1 MKNLLSIAA
10 LLLLLLAAL
19 LWLPQP
25 EPPQPEVQQPGSD
38 MAHTSDA
45 GPVTLISNVRLF
57 DGERWHAATSILLRD
72 GLVHSIGADLAAP
85 AQAVRVDGSGK
96 TALPGLI
103 DAHVHSFGTAQE
115 DALRFGVTTMLDMF
129 RPPQDFHRIHAER
142 ASLQASDRA
151 DLYSAGYLAT
161 AAGGHGT
168 QYGIAV
174 PTLADAD
181 EADAWVAA
189 RQAEGS
195 DWIKIVIEPGWGQQ
209 RLPTLDAAVVGALIR
224 AAHDRDLLAV
234 AHVSTYADAMMA
246 IEAGI
251 DGLVHLFADRR
262 IDDGFI
268 AAARAADIFVVPT
281 MPVLAGIYGQN
292 DTDWIQTH
300 PVLGPRLS
308 AGQRNNLDM
317 RFPLADDA
325 DTAWS
330 KVAANVIALHAA
342 GIPILA
348 GSDAPN
354 PATTYGASLH
364 HALRLL
370 VTAGLPAAEALRAA
384 SSVPAREFGLA
395 GRGCLQPGC
404 RADLLLVDGDPLTDI
419 AATAMIDAVWKNGH
433 QVSFAMPAMQSDTAS
448 SAAVSGEQNLLADP
462 SRWMA
467 AADNYMGGASSAAI
481 SWSQSNA
488 ATSLQVSGQLE
499 PGHVFPYAGAMWFA
513 NTIPMQPENFSTR
526 SHLVLHIEGAAGE
539 YHVLLFSGANQ
550 SSQPQQVPI
559 TVGQHNRIEL
569 DAINGLELN
578 RLRAIGVFASGAA
591 REVDF
596 RIVQASLE

>member
-25 EPPQPEVQQPGSD
+25 EPPLPEAQQPVPD
-38 MAHTSDA
+38 MAHTSAA

-57 DGERWHAATSILLRD
+57 DGKRWHAATSILLRD
-72 GLVHSIGADLAAP
+72 GLVHSIGPDLAAP
-85 AQAVRVDGSGK
+85 AQAVLVDGSGK

-115 DALRFGVTTMLDMF
+115 DALRFGITTMLDMF
-129 RPPQDFHRIHAER
+129 RPPQDFPRTHAER

-174 PTLADAD
+174 PTLAGAD

-209 RLPTLDAAVVGALIR
+209 RLPTLDAGVVGALIR
-224 AAHDRDLLAV
+224 AAHDHDLLAV

-281 MPVLAGIYGQN
+281 MPVLAGIYGHN
-292 DTDWIQTH
+292 DTDWMLTH

-330 KVAANVIALHAA
+330 NASANVIALHTA

-370 VTAGLPAAEALRAA
+370 VAAGLPAADALRAA

-395 GRGCLQPGC
+395 GRGCLKPGC
-404 RADLLLVDGDPLTDI
+404 RADLLLVAGDPLTDI

-433 QVSFAMPAMQSDTAS
+433 QLTFAMPAMQPDTTS
-448 SAAVSGEQNLLADP
+448 SAAVSGEQDLLADP

-467 AADNYMGGASSAAI
+467 AADDYMGGASSAAI
-481 SWSQSNA
+481 SWSQTDA
-488 ATSLQVSGQLE
+488 ASSLQVSGQLE

-513 NTIPMQPENFSTR
+513 STIPMQPENFSTR
-526 SHLVLHIEGAAGE
+526 THLVLQIEGAAGD
-539 YHVLLFSGANQ
+539 YQALLFSGASQ
-550 SSQPQQVPI
+550 TSQPQQVPI
-559 TVGQHNRIEL
+559 KVGELNRIEL
-569 DAINGLELN
+569 DAIHGLELN

-596 RIVQASLE
+596 RIVQARLE

>member
-1 MKNLLSIAA
+1 MKNLLSITA
-10 LLLLLLAAL
+10 LMLILLSAVLL
-19 LWLPQP
+19 LPQP
-25 EPPQPEVQQPGSD
+25 EPDHKPEAAVGG
-38 MAHTSDA
+38 TSA
-45 GPVTLISNVRLF
+45 ASVSPVTLISNVRLF
-57 DGERWHAATSILLRD
+57 DGERLHAATSILLRD
-72 GLVHSIGADLAAP
+72 GLVQSIGPDLAAP
-85 AQAVRVDGSGK
+85 AQAVLVDGSGK

-115 DALRFGVTTMLDMF
+115 DALRFGVTTVLDMF
-129 RPPQDFHRIHAER
+129 RSPDDFARTHAER
-142 ASLQASDRA
+142 EALQASERA

-174 PTLADAD
+174 PTLAEAD

-209 RLPTLDAAVVGALIR
+209 RLPTLDAGVVGALVR

-281 MPVLAGIYGQN
+281 MPVLAGIYGHN
-292 DTDWIQTH
+292 DTDWVQTH

-317 RFPLADDA
+317 RFPLAEDA

-330 KVAANVIALHAA
+330 NASANVIALHAA

-370 VTAGLPAAEALRAA
+370 VAAGLPATDALRAA
-384 SSVPAREFGLA
+384 SSVPAREFALA

-404 RADLLLVDGDPLTDI
+404 RADLLLVAGDPLTDI

-433 QVSFAMPAMQSDTAS
+433 QLTFAMPAMQPDPTS
-448 SAAVSGEQNLLADP
+448 SAVAVSGEQDMLADP

-467 AADNYMGGASSAAI
+467 AADDYMGGASSAAI
-481 SWSQSNA
+481 SWSQSDA
-488 ATSLQVSGQLE
+488 ASSLQVSGQLE

-513 NTIPMQPENFSTR
+513 STIPMQPKNFSAQTR
-526 SHLVLHIEGAAGE
+526 LLLHVDGAAGD
-539 YHVLLFSGANQ
+539 YNVLLFSGASQ
-550 SSQPQQVPI
+550 ASQPQQVPI
-559 TVGQHNRIEL
+559 KVGELNRIEL
-569 DAINGLELN
+569 NAINGLELN

-591 REVDF
+591 RNVDF
-596 RIVQASLE
+596 RIVEARLE

>member
-25 EPPQPEVQQPGSD
+25 EPLLPEAQQPGPD
-38 MAHTSDA
+38 MAHTSDE

-72 GLVHSIGADLAAP
+72 GLVHSIGPDLAAP
-85 AQAVRVDGSGK
+85 AQAVLVDGSGK

-115 DALRFGVTTMLDMF
+115 DALRFGITTMLDMF
-129 RPPQDFHRIHAER
+129 RPPQDFPRTHAER

-174 PTLADAD
+174 PTLAGAD

-189 RQAEGS
+189 RQTEGS

-209 RLPTLDAAVVGALIR
+209 RLPTLDAGVVGALIR

-281 MPVLAGIYGQN
+281 MPVLAGIYGHN
-292 DTDWIQTH
+292 DTDWMLTH
-300 PVLGPRLS
+300 PVLGPRLP

-330 KVAANVIALHAA
+330 NVGANLIALHTA

-370 VTAGLPAAEALRAA
+370 VAAGLPAADALRAA

-395 GRGCLQPGC
+395 GRGCLKPGC
-404 RADLLLVDGDPLTDI
+404 RADLLLVAGDPLTDI

-433 QVSFAMPAMQSDTAS
+433 QLSFAMPAMQPDTTS
-448 SAAVSGEQNLLADP
+448 SAAVSGEQDLLADP

-467 AADNYMGGASSAAI
+467 AADDYMGGASSAAI
-481 SWSQSNA
+481 SWSQTDDAS
-488 ATSLQVSGQLE
+488 SLQVSGQLE

-513 NTIPMQPENFSTR
+513 STIPMQPENFSTR
-526 SHLVLHIEGAAGE
+526 THLVLQIEGAAGD
-539 YHVLLFSGANQ
+539 YQALLFSGASQ
-550 SSQPQQVPI
+550 ASQPQQVPI
-559 TVGQHNRIEL
+559 KVGELNRIEL

-596 RIVQASLE
+596 RIVQARLE